1 MATQRKPKPDPAP
14 VESESA
20 EQASPPPPR
29 PKKRG
34 KLLVIT
40 GALLLALGGG
50 GSAYYFLQP
59 SDSAAGAVVPKP
71 PVFLPLEAFTVNLA
85 SDGSAM
91 QFMQAGITLKLSEK
105 ATADIIKER
114 LPEVRNSMLLVL
126 SAKRA
131 SEILTVTGKQ
141 KLAGEMS
148 EAIRKVIAPPTAAAA
163 AQAKAK
169 ALAAEGA
176 DVSAVQAEDK
186 AASGSASPPAPGIEV
201 LFTAF
206 IIQ

>member
-1 MATQRKPKPDPAP
+1 MATQRKPKSDKAA
-14 VESESA
+14 VEPESA
-20 EQASPPPPR
+20 EQASPPPT
-29 PKKRG
+29 PKKRS
-34 KLLVIT
+34 KLLIIT

-50 GSAYYFLQP
+50 GIAFYFLQP

-105 ATADIIKER
+105 ATADVIKDR

-141 KLAGEMS
+141 KLAGEVS
-148 EAIRKVIAPPTAAAA
+148 EAIRKAITPPAAAA
-163 AQAKAK
+163 AQTKAVAAAKGDA
-169 ALAAEGA
+169 
-176 DVSAVQAEDK
+176 SASQAEDK
-186 AASGSASPPAPGIEV
+186 AGSASAPPPAPEIEV

>member
-1 MATQRKPKPDPAP
+1 MATQRKPKPDKAA
-14 VESESA
+14 VETEST
-20 EQASPPPPR
+20 EHASPPPPP

-34 KLLVIT
+34 KLLIIA
-40 GALLLALGGG
+40 GALLLALA
-50 GSAYYFLQP
+50 GSGMAFYFMQP

-91 QFMQAGITLKLSEK
+91 QFMQAGITLKLAEK
-105 ATADIIKER
+105 ASADVIKER

-131 SEILTVTGKQ
+131 SEILTVAGKQ
-141 KLAGEMS
+141 KLAAEMS
-148 EAIRKVIAPPTAAAA
+148 ETIRKVITPRPAAAA
-163 AQAKAK
+163 AQTKEA
-169 ALAAEGA
+169 AAEKA
-176 DVSAVQAEDK
+176 DATQAEQK
-186 AASGSASPPAPGIEV
+186 AGAASVPPAPPEIEV
-201 LFTAF
+201 LFTSF